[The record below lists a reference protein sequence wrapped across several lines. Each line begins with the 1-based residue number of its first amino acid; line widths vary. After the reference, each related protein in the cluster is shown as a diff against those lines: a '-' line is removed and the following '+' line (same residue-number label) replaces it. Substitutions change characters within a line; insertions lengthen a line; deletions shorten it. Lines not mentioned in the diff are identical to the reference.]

1 MSVLRSTKAP
11 ISMRNGTLQL
21 KVALE
26 ISGEPRLEYGD
37 SAALCLPDYD
47 RLS

>member
-1 MSVLRSTKAP
+1 MSVLRSTKVP

-26 ISGEPRLEYGD
+26 ISGKPHWSVIACG
-37 SAALCLPDYD
+37 
-47 RLS
+47 